1 MIIFFLI
8 KIVNFLTFL
17 YLLPKRYIA
26 YTFGNWQKVY
36 ANTLPDNHL
45 LPIPFAIGKRSF
57 QTYFGIPFANPL
69 PNINILYIFIII
81 QKCLAKGM
89 CFKELF

>member
-1 MIIFFLI
+1 LA
-8 KIVNFLTFL
+8 KGIV
-17 YLLPKRYIA
+17 
-26 YTFGNWQKVY
+26 
-36 ANTLPDNHL
+36 NTLPQFEC
-45 LPIPFAIGKRSF
+45 LPIPFANGKRSF

-89 CFKELF
+89 PFKELF